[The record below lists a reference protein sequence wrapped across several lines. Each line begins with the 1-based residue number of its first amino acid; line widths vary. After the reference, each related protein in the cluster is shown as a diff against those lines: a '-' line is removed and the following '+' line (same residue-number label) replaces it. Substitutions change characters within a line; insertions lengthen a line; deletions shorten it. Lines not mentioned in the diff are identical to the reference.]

1 MRSSQCVIQNKKLG
15 TWHFRWWE
23 DGKRHSRQLGTIR
36 ELPTREAA
44 RKAAAPFVRQ
54 LDKTAV
60 PLVRTLVAEL
70 TQHKADETDSP
81 QHYSTGLAYE
91 SWFRN
96 HIIPKW
102 GECLIT
108 EVQAK
113 EVLSWLREL
122 PLSQKSKVHIR
133 SLIGQLWNHAM
144 LCRYVPHTPN
154 PMELVTIRG
163 ATKREHKPRSLTAEQ
178 FQLFLRQLDEPVRTI
193 ALVCVCFGLR
203 ISECL
208 ALKWSDVDWLNAR
221 LSVKRGIVR
230 QVVGEL
236 KTEGS
241 ERTIPMD
248 AEMLAVLH
256 AWRQRSEFAGDAD
269 WIFASPLKF
278 GRQPL
283 SYPHVWHSFQE
294 GSKRAGLGTFG
305 THTMRHTYRSWLDA
319 GGTKPAVQQK
329 MMRHSDIRTTMNTY
343 GDVVT
348 DEMVE
353 ANTKV
358 ARMALVV

>member
-1 MRSSQCVIQNKKLG
+1 VRKSQCVTQNKKRG

-44 RKAAAPFVRQ
+44 RKAAAPFMRQ

-60 PLVRTLVAEL
+60 PLVRDLAVAL
-70 TQHKADETDSP
+70 TKHKADETDQP
-81 QHYSTGLAYE
+81 QHYSTELANA

-102 GECLIT
+102 GDCLIT
-108 EVQAK
+108 DLQAK
-113 EVLSWLREL
+113 EVLAWLRTL
-122 PLSQKSKVHIR
+122 QLAPKSKVHIR
-133 SLIGQLWNHAM
+133 SLVGQLWTHAM
-144 LCRYVPHTPN
+144 FCRYVPHAPN
-154 PMELVTIRG
+154 PMALVTIKG
-163 ATKREHKPRSLTAEQ
+163 ASKRERKPRSLTTDQ
-178 FQLFLRQLDEPVRTI
+178 FRLFLQQLDEPVRTI

-208 ALKWSDVDWLNAR
+208 ALKWSDVDWLKAA

-230 QVVGEL
+230 QVVGTL

-241 ERTIPMD
+241 ERTIPIST
-248 AEMLAVLH
+248 EMLGVLR
-256 AWRQRSEFAGDAD
+256 AWKQSTQFSGDGD
-269 WIFASPLKF
+269 WVFASPVKF
-278 GRQPL
+278 GSQPL
-283 SYPHVWHSFQE
+283 SYPYMWLSFQDAA
-294 GSKRAGLGTFG
+294 KRAGLGAFG

-319 GGTKPAVQQK
+319 LGTPIAVQQK

-348 DEMVE
+348 DEMAQ
-353 ANTKV
+353 ANSKV
-358 ARMALVV
+358 ARLALVV